1 MDERI
6 KKILTPELLSSL
18 QGLELIARVV
28 AEGFMSGS
36 NRSRTIGLGQEFSQ
50 YRNYEPGDDLRQLDW
65 KMYARSERYF
75 IKQADIETNITVK
88 LFLDSSNSMSYAENE
103 ISKFDYAKVLAA
115 ALGFLAKQ
123 QGDAIGL
130 TIINREQ
137 LTHLQPHFAHQHFM
151 RFLHALVESS
161 PAGRWKPNHEME
173 HLYDHHGKELIVF
186 ITDLYDENN
195 DIMSFLRRLKTRRNE
210 VIVFH
215 VVGTTESEFDLT
227 GSYTFRDLETG
238 TSYQADTNRIRSA
251 YLEKFTAWV
260 TQIKASLLEMGIFY
274 NETSMSE
281 FPAEALRRFINVRS
295 KLL

>member
-1 MDERI
+1 M
-6 KKILTPELLSSL
+6 LTPELLSSL

-28 AEGFMSGS
+28 VEGFMSGS
-36 NRSRTIGLGQEFSQ
+36 NRSRTVGAGQEFSQ

-88 LFLDSSNSMSYAENE
+88 LFLDGSNSMAYAEVGV
-103 ISKFDYAKVLAA
+103 SKFDYAKVLAA

-130 TIINREQ
+130 SIISREH

-151 RFLHALVESS
+151 RFLHSLVEST
-161 PAGRWKPNHEME
+161 PGGRWKEEHEME
-173 HLYDHHGKELIVF
+173 HLYDHHGKELIIF
-186 ITDLYDENN
+186 ISDLYDEDN
-195 DIMSFLRRLKTRRNE
+195 DITKFLRRLKTRRNE

-215 VVGTTESEFDLT
+215 VVGKTESEFDLT

-238 TSYQADTNRIRSA
+238 TTYQADADRIKPA
-251 YLEKFTAWV
+251 YLEKFATWV
-260 TQIKASLLEMGIFY
+260 RQMKATLLEMGIY
-274 NETSMSE
+274 YHEAPMAE
-281 FPAEALRRFINVRS
+281 YPAEVLRRFINVRS